1 MNKIILILC
10 TFFYLFS
17 FNVNAEIINK
27 ITISGNKR
35 ISNESIKVLAGITNV
50 SEIEKD
56 NLNNFLKNLYETNF
70 FEDIQ
75 ISLENNELKIDVIEN
90 PIIEIIEITGIKNKD
105 FIKEILEIINLK
117 DRMSFSEL
125 LLEKDIDT
133 INNVLK
139 TNGFYFAKVKSS
151 LIKNEELNSVRLKI
165 DIDQGKKAKI
175 QEIQFI
181 GDKRIKDKRLLEVI
195 ASEEHKFWKFISR
208 KVYLNQSL
216 INLDKRLLENY
227 YKNQGYYKVKVLNS
241 FAELNNEDSFKL
253 IFNIDAG
260 EKYIFN
266 DLKLSLPEDYKISDF
281 KKIEKIFSKLKGKN
295 YSLDSVN
302 LILSEIDRIA
312 SMRLY
317 DFITAN
323 VTETIKDNNKINFN
337 FTILDSQKFY
347 VERINVIGNYQ
358 TIEEVIRNRF
368 IVDEGDPLNELL
380 FNKSIDRV
388 RSLGI
393 FKKVETKVYDGSNEN
408 LKIVDLIVEEQP
420 TGEISLAAGVG
431 TGGSTIGG
439 GITEK
444 NFLGKGVTL
453 NANLEVS
460 EDKVKGKFVYST
472 PNFNYTD
479 NTLSTSIRSTT
490 TDKLSD
496 FGYESSDFGA
506 SIGTRFEQYENLF
519 FSPEIDLSLEEL
531 KTDATAS
538 KNYKKQAGNYEDIYF
553 NYGLDYDLRNSPY
566 KPSSGFKTF
575 FYQTL
580 PLVSSNNEIK
590 NTFILTKY
598 QKLDK
603 STDMVGKISLYLS
616 SVNTIDDSD
625 VRISKRNN
633 VPYSRLRGFEAG
645 KVGPKDGDDYVGGNY
660 VSALNLSTNLPGIL
674 STMEN
679 LDFSY
684 FIDVANVWGVD
695 YDSTVDQSNF
705 IRSSTGI
712 GLDWLTPVGPLSF
725 SLTQPISKKSTD
737 RTETFRFNLG
747 TTF

>member
-1 MNKIILILC
+1 MNKILLILC
-10 TFFYLFS
+10 TSFYLLTL
-17 FNVNAEIINK
+17 NAHAETINN
-27 ITISGNKR
+27 ITITGNKR
-35 ISNESIKVLAGITNV
+35 ISNDSIKVLAGISDK
-50 SEIEKD
+50 SEIEK
-56 NLNNFLKNLYETNF
+56 NELNNLLKKLYDTNF
-70 FEDIQ
+70 FKDIK
-75 ISLENNELKIDVIEN
+75 ISLNNGQLKIDVLEN
-90 PIIEIIEITGIKNKD
+90 PIIENIEVSGIKNKD
-105 FIKEILEIINLK
+105 FIDEILNIITLK

-133 INNVLK
+133 INNILK
-139 TNGFYFAKVKSS
+139 TNGFYFAKVNTS
-151 LIKNEELNSVRLKI
+151 LIKNDELNSVRLRI
-165 DIDQGKKAKI
+165 EIDQGKKARI

-181 GDKRIKDKRLLEVI
+181 GDKKIKDKRLLEVI

-216 INLDKRLLENY
+216 INLDKRLLANY

-253 IFNIDAG
+253 TYNIEAG
-260 EKYIFN
+260 EKYSFN
-266 DLKLSLPEDYKISDF
+266 NFKLSLPDDYKISDF
-281 KKIEKIFSKLKGKN
+281 KKIEKIFKKLKGKN
-295 YSLDSVN
+295 YTLDNVN

-323 VTETIKDNNKINFN
+323 VTETITGKNKINFD
-337 FTILDSQKFY
+337 FKILDSQKFY
-347 VERINVIGNYQ
+347 VERINVIGNFQ
-358 TIEEVIRNRF
+358 TIEEVIRNKF

-408 LKIVDLIVEEQP
+408 LKVVDIIVEEQP

-431 TGGSTIGG
+431 TSGSTLGG

-444 NFLGKGVTL
+444 NFLGKGINLTT
-453 NANLEVS
+453 NLEVS
-460 EDKVKGKFVYST
+460 ENKVKGKFVYSK

-490 TDKLSD
+490 TDNLSD
-496 FGYESSDFGA
+496 FGYETSDFGA
-506 SIGTRFEQYENLF
+506 AIGTKFEQYENLF
-519 FSPEIDLSLEEL
+519 FSPEIDLSIEEL
-531 KTDATAS
+531 KTDSTAS
-538 KNYKKQAGNYEDIYF
+538 ANYKKQAGNYEDLYF
-553 NYGLDYDLRNSPY
+553 NYGLDYDLRNSSY
-566 KPSSGFKTF
+566 KPSSGSKSY

-590 NTFILTKY
+590 NTLVLTKY
-598 QKLDK
+598 QKLDRA
-603 STDMVGKISLYLS
+603 TDMVGKISLYLS
-616 SVNTIDDSD
+616 SVNSVDGSD
-625 VRISKRNN
+625 VRISKRNY
-633 VPYSRLRGFEAG
+633 VPYNRLRGFEAG
-645 KVGPKDGDDYVGGNY
+645 KIGPKDGDDYVGGNY
-660 VSALNLSTNLPGIL
+660 ISALNLSTNLPSIL

-695 YDSTVDQSNF
+695 YDSSVDQSNF
-705 IRSSTGI
+705 FRSSTGV
-712 GLDWLTPVGPLSF
+712 GMDWLTPVGPLSF

-737 RTETFRFNLG
+737 KTETFRFNLG

>member
-1 MNKIILILC
+1 MNKILLILC

-17 FNVNAEIINK
+17 LNAYAEVVNK

-35 ISNESIKVLAGITNV
+35 ISNESIKVLAGINNKF
-50 SEIEKD
+50 EIEKSD
-56 NLNNFLKNLYETNF
+56 LNNFLKKLYETNF

-90 PIIEIIEITGIKNKD
+90 PIIEVIEITGIKNKD
-105 FIKEILEIINLK
+105 FTQEILDIIILK

-125 LLEKDIDT
+125 QLGKDIDT
-133 INNVLK
+133 INNILK
-139 TNGFYFAKVKSS
+139 TNGFYFAKVNSS
-151 LIKNEELNSVRLKI
+151 LIKNDELNSVRLKI
-165 DIDQGKKAKI
+165 EIDQGKKARI

-181 GDKRIKDKRLLEVI
+181 GDKKIKDKRLLEVI

-241 FAELNNEDSFKL
+241 FAELNNEDSFRL
-253 IFNIDAG
+253 VYNIEAG
-260 EKYIFN
+260 EKYSFN
-266 DLKLSLPEDYKISDF
+266 NFKLSLPDDYKISDF
-281 KKIEKIFSKLKGKN
+281 KKIEKIFTKLKGKN
-295 YSLDSVN
+295 YSLDNIN

-323 VTETIKDNNKINFN
+323 VTETIIDNNKINFD
-337 FTILDSQKFY
+337 FKILDSQKFY
-347 VERINVIGNYQ
+347 VERINIIGNYQ

-388 RSLGI
+388 KSLGI
-393 FKKVETKVYDGSNEN
+393 FKKVETKISDGSDKN

-431 TGGSTIGG
+431 TSGSTIGG

-444 NFLGKGVTL
+444 NFLGKGVNL
-453 NANLEVS
+453 NANLEIS
-460 EDKVKGKFVYST
+460 EDKVKGQFVYSK

-490 TDKLSD
+490 TDKLRD
-496 FGYESSDFGA
+496 FGYETSNFGA
-506 SIGTRFEQYENLF
+506 SVGTSFEQFENLF
-519 FSPEIDLSLEEL
+519 FSPAIDLSIEEL

-538 KNYKKQAGNYEDIYF
+538 SNYKKQAGNYEDLYF
-553 NYGLDYDLRNSPY
+553 NYGLDYDLRNSTY
-566 KPSSGFKTF
+566 KPSSGSKSTF
-575 FYQTL
+575 FQTI

-590 NTFILTKY
+590 NTLILTKY

-616 SVNTIDDSD
+616 SVNTVDNSD
-625 VRISKRNN
+625 VRISKRNT
-633 VPYSRLRGFEAG
+633 VPYNRLRGFEAG

-660 VSALNLSTNLPGIL
+660 ITALNLSTNLPGIL

-684 FIDVANVWGVD
+684 FIDLANVWGVD
-695 YDSTVDQSNF
+695 YDSSVDQSNF
-705 IRSSTGI
+705 VRSSTGV

-737 RTETFRFNLG
+737 KTETFRFNLG

>member
-1 MNKIILILC
+1 MNKILLILC
-10 TFFYLFS
+10 TSFYLLTL
-17 FNVNAEIINK
+17 NAHAETINN
-27 ITISGNKR
+27 ITITGNKR
-35 ISNESIKVLAGITNV
+35 ISNDSIKVLAGISDK
-50 SEIEKD
+50 SEIEK
-56 NLNNFLKNLYETNF
+56 NELNNLLKKLYDTNF
-70 FEDIQ
+70 FKDIK
-75 ISLENNELKIDVIEN
+75 ISLNNGQLKIDVIEN
-90 PIIEIIEITGIKNKD
+90 PIIENIEVSGIKNKD
-105 FIKEILEIINLK
+105 FIDEILNIITLK

-133 INNVLK
+133 INNILK
-139 TNGFYFAKVKSS
+139 TNGFYFAKVNTS
-151 LIKNEELNSVRLKI
+151 LIKNDELNSVRLRI
-165 DIDQGKKAKI
+165 EIDQGKKARI

-181 GDKRIKDKRLLEVI
+181 GDKKIKDKRLLEVI

-216 INLDKRLLENY
+216 INLDKRLLANY

-253 IFNIDAG
+253 TYNIEAG
-260 EKYIFN
+260 EKYSFN
-266 DLKLSLPEDYKISDF
+266 NFKLSLPDDYKISDF
-281 KKIEKIFSKLKGKN
+281 KKIEKIFKKLKGKN
-295 YSLDSVN
+295 YTLDNVN

-323 VTETIKDNNKINFN
+323 VTETITGKNKINFD
-337 FTILDSQKFY
+337 FKILDSQKFY
-347 VERINVIGNYQ
+347 VERINVIGNFQ
-358 TIEEVIRNRF
+358 TIEEVIRNKF

-408 LKIVDLIVEEQP
+408 LKVVDIIVEEQP

-431 TGGSTIGG
+431 TSGSTLGG

-444 NFLGKGVTL
+444 NFLGKGINLTT
-453 NANLEVS
+453 NLEVS
-460 EDKVKGKFVYST
+460 ENKVKGKFVYSK

-490 TDKLSD
+490 TDNLSD
-496 FGYESSDFGA
+496 FGYETSDFGA
-506 SIGTRFEQYENLF
+506 AIGTKFAQYENLF
-519 FSPEIDLSLEEL
+519 FSPEIDLSIEEL
-531 KTDATAS
+531 KTDSTAS
-538 KNYKKQAGNYEDIYF
+538 ANYKKQAGNYEDLYF
-553 NYGLDYDLRNSPY
+553 NYGLDYDLRNSSY
-566 KPSSGFKTF
+566 KPSSGSKSY

-590 NTFILTKY
+590 NTLVLTKY
-598 QKLDK
+598 QKLDRA
-603 STDMVGKISLYLS
+603 TDMVGKISLYLS
-616 SVNTIDDSD
+616 SVNSVDGSD
-625 VRISKRNN
+625 VRISKRNY
-633 VPYSRLRGFEAG
+633 VPYNRLRGFEAG
-645 KVGPKDGDDYVGGNY
+645 KIGPKDGDDYVGGNY
-660 VSALNLSTNLPGIL
+660 ISALNLSTNLPSIL

-695 YDSTVDQSNF
+695 YDSSVDQSNF
-705 IRSSTGI
+705 FRSSTGV
-712 GLDWLTPVGPLSF
+712 GMDWLTPVGPLSF

-737 RTETFRFNLG
+737 KTETFRFNLG